1 VGKVGQEKTGRAVCY
16 LRSHG
21 FYNTENSQSK
31 TGLLTMSRV
40 FTSLAAVA
48 VCFFLF
54 SSGGART
61 AEEPLARIAVVSK
74 SN

>member
-1 VGKVGQEKTGRAVCY
+1 
-16 LRSHG
+16 
-21 FYNTENSQSK
+21 
-31 TGLLTMSRV
+31 MSRV